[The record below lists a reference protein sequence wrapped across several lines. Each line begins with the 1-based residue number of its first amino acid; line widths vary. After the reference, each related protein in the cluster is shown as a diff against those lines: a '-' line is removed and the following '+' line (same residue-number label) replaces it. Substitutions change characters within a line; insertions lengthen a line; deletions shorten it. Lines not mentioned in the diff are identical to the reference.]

1 MGSFHFPQRK
11 IFFQI
16 HWQILKT
23 LGNGISQ
30 SYMLSLKCD
39 DPLFCE
45 FSIVFSIVKL
55 KLGRKFSQLIHR
67 FNIGIFKCL
76 SEAVYISK
84 FFPIHK
90 SDGKLVFLKS
100 IDCIP
105 KFFLIHWKFWNL
117 RFLSPCLHIWSNG
130 MADWG
135 WSFSTMTCGVKEE
148 PIYDYISIFQEK
160 Y

>member
-45 FSIVFSIVKL
+45 LSIVFSMVKL
-55 KLGRKFSQLIHR
+55 KLGHKFSQLIHR
-67 FNIGIFKCL
+67 FNIGILKCW
-76 SEAVYISK
+76 SGAVPIST

-90 SDGKLVFLKS
+90 RNGKLGFLKS
-100 IDCIP
+100 LHCIP
-105 KFFLIHWKFWNL
+105 KFSPIHWKVWKL
-117 RFLSPCLHIWSNG
+117 RFLSPCLHIWSNSEG
-130 MADWG
+130 GLSVRWHVA
-135 WSFSTMTCGVKEE
+135 SEE
-148 PIYDYISIFQEK
+148 PIYD
-160 Y
+160 